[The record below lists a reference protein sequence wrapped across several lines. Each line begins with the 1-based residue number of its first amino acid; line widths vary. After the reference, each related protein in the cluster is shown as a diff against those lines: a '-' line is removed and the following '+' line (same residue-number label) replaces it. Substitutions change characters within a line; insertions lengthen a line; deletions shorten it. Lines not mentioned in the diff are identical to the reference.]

1 MQEQEETTKP
11 LQPNLG
17 MKSRRGQ
24 SKNKRTYLGENAM
37 LTLPALIPAEIKQ
50 LKLKNQEKA
59 LKLLD
64 DHIEEAIQVLID
76 GLTAED
82 KWFRFNCACT
92 LIKKVLPDRKSHAGD
107 TETDRITA
115 PVDKRTLVFNI
126 VNVLDEIGFEDLRQ
140 RTQDGSFRLSE
151 HDSRGKGETQRDIF
165 AEEGNADGREGPG
178 EDQSSRESIESI
190 TSSEV

>member
-1 MQEQEETTKP
+1 MQEETAKP

-17 MKSRRGQ
+17 IKSRRGQ
-24 SKNKRTYLGENAM
+24 SKNKRTYLGENPM
-37 LTLPALIPAEIKQ
+37 LTLPALVPAEIKQ

-64 DHIEEAIQVLID
+64 DHIEDAIQVLID
-76 GLTAED
+76 GLKDTD
-82 KWFRFNCACT
+82 KWFKFNCACT
-92 LIKKVLPDRKSHAGD
+92 LIKKVLPDKKSHALDPEMGKM
-107 TETDRITA
+107 IA

-151 HDSRGKGETQRDIF
+151 LDSRGKGETQRDIF
-165 AEEGNADGREGPG
+165 AEEDNADGRQGSG
-178 EDQSSRESIESI
+178 EDQSSRESVESI
-190 TSSEV
+190 ISSEV